1 MRSYILLTIIISMLL
16 LIGCS
21 LQSKDSGIGGEE
33 KDSDSTVSQDG
44 TETSGDAQGAQRNEG
59 FVLKAIVKSTSDPNR
74 IEAEVIESD
83 YAFGIYWVLTSGDT
97 VFYSADGVAVSRDAI
112 KVGDTVEITY
122 GGQVMMSYPPQI
134 VASKISVV
142 K

>member
-1 MRSYILLTIIISMLL
+1 MKSYIISIIILLTILL
-16 LIGCS
+16 LVGCS
-21 LQSKDSGIGGEE
+21 GQDGGVGDEA
-33 KDSDSTVSQDG
+33 KNTDSTVTEENGNGSTDG
-44 TETSGDAQGAQRNEG
+44 QGSQRNEG

-134 VASKISVV
+134 VASKIQI